1 MIFLNVDYV
10 KDIFNAMLDKDI
22 NNTVSD
28 PKKSL
33 SLILDS
39 MKMKTDFLKNL
50 DIKTEEDVRKLFE
63 IIFYA
68 KKYVNDVISQTPLP
82 LLSKAYSVL
91 KDTSRSYNERVE
103 EFSSLIKGG
112 NKKDVEDMAKEIIHF
127 LEPEKYPLWTRW
139 VWNKERNTG
148 SITYV
153 LKDNVTLKNE
163 DEFFKALSEL
173 KSVLDIFGLDTGNYY
188 PTSVFLVYA
197 YVRLL
202 DYTTHLAIDKKAAG
216 LLPTHLTTTALV
228 LGLKPFIKVIKY
240 AHS

>member
-1 MIFLNVDYV
+1 MNFLNVDYV

-50 DIKTEEDVRKLFE
+50 NIKSEDDVKQLFE

-68 KKYVNDVISQTPLP
+68 KKHVNEVLSQTGLP
-82 LLSKAYSVL
+82 QFAKAYSTL
-91 KDTSRSYNERVE
+91 KDSSKSYDERVQD
-103 EFSSLIKGG
+103 FISIVKGG
-112 NKKDVEDMAKEIIHF
+112 NKKDIEDMAREIIHF

-139 VWNKERNTG
+139 IWNSERNTG

-153 LKDNVTLKNE
+153 LKDNVTLKSE
-163 DEFFKALSEL
+163 VEFFEALNEL
-173 KSVLDIFGLDTGNYY
+173 KSVLNVFGLDIGNYY
-188 PTSVFLVYA
+188 PTSIFLVYA

>member
-1 MIFLNVDYV
+1 
-10 KDIFNAMLDKDI
+10 MLDKDV
-22 NNTVSD
+22 NNTASD
-28 PKKSL
+28 PKKSF
-33 SLILDS
+33 SVILDS
-39 MKMKTDFLKNL
+39 MKMKSDFLRKLEIRTESDVKN
-50 DIKTEEDVRKLFE
+50 LFE

-68 KKYVNDVISQTPLP
+68 KKHYDDVIHSTGVSQF
-82 LLSKAYSVL
+82 SQAYSL
-91 KDTSRSYNERVE
+91 LRDSSKSYEERVNQ
-103 EFSSLIKGG
+103 FVSMVKGG
-112 NKKDVEDMAKEIIHF
+112 NKKDIEDMAKEIIHF

-139 VWNKERNTG
+139 IWNKERNTG

-153 LKDNVTLKNE
+153 LKDNVTLKS
-163 DEFFKALSEL
+163 DSEFFSAVQEL
-173 KSVLDIFGLDTGNYY
+173 KSVLDVFGLDTGNYY

-216 LLPTHLTTTALV
+216 LLPTHLTTTSLV

>member
-1 MIFLNVDYV
+1 
-10 KDIFNAMLDKDI
+10 MLDKDI
-22 NNTVSD
+22 NNTASD

-39 MKMKTDFLKNL
+39 MKMKSDFLSKL
-50 DIKTEEDVRKLFE
+50 TITTHEDAKKLFE

-68 KKYVNDVISQTPLP
+68 KKYADEVISQTGLP
-82 LLSKAYSVL
+82 QLSKAYSLL
-91 KDTSRSYNERVE
+91 KDTSKSYDERVE
-103 EFSSLIKGG
+103 GFVSIVKGG
-112 NKKDVEDMAKEIIHF
+112 NKKDIEDMAKEIIHF
-127 LEPEKYPLWTRW
+127 IEPDKYPLWTRW
-139 VWNKERNTG
+139 IWNKERNTG

-153 LKDNVTLKNE
+153 LKDNITLTSPS
-163 DEFFKALSEL
+163 EFFEALSEL
-173 KSVLDIFGLDTGNYY
+173 KSVLNVFGLDTGNYY
-188 PTSVFLVYA
+188 PTSIFLVYA

>member
-1 MIFLNVDYV
+1 
-10 KDIFNAMLDKDI
+10 MLDKDV
-22 NNTVSD
+22 NNTASD

-33 SLILDS
+33 SIILDS
-39 MKMKTDFLKNL
+39 MKLKSDFLRKL
-50 DIKTEEDVRKLFE
+50 EVRTESDVKGLFE

-68 KKYVNDVISQTPLP
+68 KKYYDDVINSTGVSLFSQ
-82 LLSKAYSVL
+82 AYSLL
-91 KDTSRSYNERVE
+91 KDSSKSYEERVNQ
-103 EFSSLIKGG
+103 FASMVKGG
-112 NKKDVEDMAKEIIHF
+112 NKKDIEDMAKEIIHY

-139 VWNKERNTG
+139 IWNKERNTG

-153 LKDNVTLKNE
+153 LKDDVALRSNL
-163 DEFFKALSEL
+163 EFFSAVQEL
-173 KSVLDIFGLDTGNYY
+173 KSVLDVFGLDTSNYY

-216 LLPTHLTTTALV
+216 LLPTHLTTTSLV

>member
-1 MIFLNVDYV
+1 
-10 KDIFNAMLDKDI
+10 MLDKDV
-22 NNTVSD
+22 NNTASD

-33 SLILDS
+33 SIILDS
-39 MKMKTDFLKNL
+39 MKMKSDFLRKL
-50 DIKTEEDVRKLFE
+50 EIRTESDVKSLFE
-63 IIFYA
+63 IVFYA
-68 KKYVNDVISQTPLP
+68 KKYYDDVINSTGVSQF
-82 LLSKAYSVL
+82 SQAYSLL
-91 KDTSRSYNERVE
+91 KDSSKSYEERVNQ
-103 EFSSLIKGG
+103 FVSIVKGG
-112 NKKDVEDMAKEIIHF
+112 NQKDIEDMAKEIIHF

-139 VWNKERNTG
+139 IWNKERNTG

-153 LKDNVTLKNE
+153 LKDDVTLKS
-163 DEFFKALSEL
+163 DSEFFSAIQEL
-173 KSVLDIFGLDTGNYY
+173 KSVLDVFGLDTSNYY

-216 LLPTHLTTTALV
+216 LLPTHLTTTSLV